1 MWLHGSRACGCPLRG
16 PSRTALPPS
25 LRGFQLLGA
34 HRQGTRAEERVPPPP
49 WVFIKG
55 NARPGRVGPV
65 MWHPAL
71 VWASQGWSENDDHSL
86 LLPGQ

>member
-1 MWLHGSRACGCPLRG
+1 MVAW
-16 PSRTALPPS
+16 
-25 LRGFQLLGA
+25 QLGL
-34 HRQGTRAEERVPPPP
+34 RVPPAGAVPHSTPSFSAGLPASWRPQAGHTGRGEGAAPP

-55 NARPGRVGPV
+55 NARPGRVGPM